1 MTATFDVC
9 VPVSGACQS
18 ISGAVSVFNTCHPGR
33 IAADHPT
40 SLHPLCVLLANR
52 QIILWQPPAPL
63 RFIQA
68 GGSESERI
76 LSEKIYLR

>member
-1 MTATFDVC
+1 VFPSPAHVNPFPARSPSSTLVIPLRVC
-9 VPVSGACQS
+9 
-18 ISGAVSVFNTCHPGR
+18 R

-40 SLHPLCVLLANR
+40 SLHPLCILLANR
-52 QIILWQPPAPL
+52 QTILWQPPAPL